1 MFDFWIFGFLVYL
14 GFDRRSVGRGWWI
27 IPLFFHFRFRS
38 RFHSTALPNP
48 PPINTPANLILSSSP
63 RLPPRPRHDPLIQL
77 KTLAHQTP
85 SHLYGHSDACEESGQ
100 VCHGLQGVVGFATTV
115 EAGSGRGCGGCWE
128 GDGRRGEGVG
138 FVCRWVGGWLV
149 GVWGED
155 GGESSGFGG

>member
-1 MFDFWIFGFLVYL
+1 MIFGFL
-14 GFDRRSVGRGWWI
+14 GFWFTSGLIVDRSGGVGGLSHSSFIFVSV
-27 IPLFFHFRFRS
+27 LD
-38 RFHSTALPNP
+38 STRRHYQNPP

-63 RLPPRPRHDPLIQL
+63 RLPPRPRHDPPIQL

-100 VCHGLQGVVGFATTV
+100 VCYGLQGVVGFATTV
-115 EAGSGRGCGGCWE
+115 EAGSGRGWGGCWE

-155 GGESSGFGG
+155 GGESSGFAA